1 MAGRHVRDQVQMS
14 RQGRMKVLNKTPT
27 VREERREHVKHIRE
41 DWWAGV
47 GGGGNKQREYSDFSG
62 ECLCLHRD

>member
-27 VREERREHVKHIRE
+27 VREERRKHLKHIRE

-47 GGGGNKQREYSDFSG
+47 GGGGNKREYSDFSG